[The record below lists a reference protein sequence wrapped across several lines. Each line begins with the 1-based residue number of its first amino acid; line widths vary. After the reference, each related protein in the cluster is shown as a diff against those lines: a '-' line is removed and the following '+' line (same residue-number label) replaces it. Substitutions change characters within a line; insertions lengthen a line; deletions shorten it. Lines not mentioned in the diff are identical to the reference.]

1 MKYIKLFLAIQL
13 LLVSFLNPVFSDENE
28 YCTLEKGV
36 KVKLIHRTDNKHN
49 IYIFTDMSSCFS
61 CYENIK
67 SIGVIAKKNN
77 FNLYVILDGL
87 DKDGAESVKKDN
99 NWSIDV
105 VADET
110 GLITSYY
117 KVKIKPTILGIDKGS
132 KVVACGSLNNANF
145 RTIFDS
151 FSDYDKHKIKIENEN
166 RLKEIFR
173 IPVLDNDK
181 PVLSNGYHIDV
192 LYNRTKN
199 EYYIKNLRSPNLFIV
214 NSEGKVIKKVTEKRL
229 NSPKAYY
236 SNQSLSWVISDSVLS
251 FVNTVI
257 DFKHIAYFY
266 DVINDTVIFST
277 EINNPD
283 MIGDLKSGPIV
294 MFNNITNTFIAYPKM
309 KSNNITLDSTVRT
322 IMLFDKS
329 GKYLN
334 SINFPDNIFQKY
346 KASTWFHEYFAFNS
360 KYGHF
365 LSLQQ
370 LSNRIKIWDSKCNL
384 IKDIEFKFDNNYRTI
399 LADLPDLN
407 GKEFYKQEVQNIT
420 RTNILLINN
429 QSQEILVCYYNE
441 TYPPDETGV
450 FSDEVI
456 IDRNILILNGDGKWI
471 YNTPYK
477 VNDWFVPFH
486 FENDLIYGTEINKQK
501 QLEIVCYKL

>member
-1 MKYIKLFLAIQL
+1 M
-13 LLVSFLNPVFSDENE
+13 N
-28 YCTLEKGV
+28 
-36 KVKLIHRTDNKHN
+36 
-49 IYIFTDMSSCFS
+49 SCFS

-67 SIGVIAKKNN
+67 SIGIIAKKNN

-87 DKDGAESVKKDN
+87 DKEGAESVKKDN

-110 GLITSYY
+110 GLLTSYY
-117 KVKIKPTILGIDKGS
+117 KVKIKPIILGIDKES

-181 PVLSNGYHIDV
+181 LVLSNGYHIDV

-199 EYYIKNLRSPNLFIV
+199 EYYIKNLRSPNLYIV

-236 SNQSLSWVISDSVLS
+236 SNQSLSWVINDSVLS

-266 DVINDTVIFST
+266 DVINDSVIHKLQLVLELDDDKVSY
-277 EINNPD
+277 
-283 MIGDLKSGPIV
+283 SGLTK
-294 MFNNITNTFIAYPKM
+294 FNNLTNYFHDYIRIYGK
-309 KSNNITLDSTVRT
+309 KINSLLDSSFNTYL
-322 IMLFDKS
+322 LFDIN
-329 GKYLN
+329 GNYLSSFN
-334 SINFPDNIFQKY
+334 YPDSIYQMY
-346 KASTWFHEYFAFNS
+346 KISTWFRERMAVH
-360 KYGHF
+360 
-365 LSLQQ
+365 LT
-370 LSNRIKIWDSKCNL
+370 
-384 IKDIEFKFDNNYRTI
+384 NNYFITLQYFSNCIKYWDKSLNQTNEIKFEFGETFRHI
-399 LADLPDLN
+399 KSDISDLK
-407 GKEFYKQEVQNIT
+407 GKEYYAMITNQLT
-420 RTNILLINN
+420 RTDALLLNAKN
-429 QSQEILVCYYNE
+429 DEILVCYYNE